1 MGSKNSDFGGTSF
14 MDAPLVIS
22 ATRYWTGKPKDE
34 SVLMFH
40 GLAFEIEGGGGGG
53 KREECALNLLEWL
66 LE

>member
-1 MGSKNSDFGGTSF
+1 

-22 ATRYWTGKPKDE
+22 ATRYWTGKPEDE
-34 SVLMFH
+34 SVLIFH

-66 LE
+66 LQ